1 MKDFKELLFKSV
13 TYLAAM
19 FSILALFGIIYT
31 LFLEG
36 LPLFKADTFS
46 GSLAIAKEFLFS
58 NKWYPTSDVPVFGS
72 LSLLVGSLLVTL
84 GALVIG
90 IPIGLG
96 SAIYIS
102 EIASPRV
109 KETLKPMIELLAGIP
124 SVVYGLFGMAFLA
137 PFLIR
142 TFGIDT
148 GQNVFSASI
157 ILGIMI
163 IPIISSMSEDALSN
177 VPRILREA
185 SYGLG
190 ATRWETI
197 TRVVVPAA
205 KTGIVGSFVLG
216 FGRAIG
222 ETMVVIMVAGGAA
235 QIPNS
240 IFQPVRPL
248 TTSIAAEMG
257 ETAIGT
263 PHFHALF
270 ALAIMLFIITFV
282 TNLFTELFLF
292 KKVK

>member
-46 GSLAIAKEFLFS
+46 GSLEIAKEFLFS

>member
-1 MKDFKELLFKSV
+1 VKDFKELLFKCV

-19 FSILALFGIIYT
+19 FSIVALFGIIYT
-31 LFLEG
+31 LFMEG
-36 LPLFKADTFS
+36 LPLFKTYSF
-46 GSLAIAKEFLFS
+46 KEFFLGTG
-58 NKWYPTSDVPVFGS
+58 WYPTNDDPTYGT
-72 LSLLVGSLLVTL
+72 LSLLVGSLTVTL
-84 GALVIG
+84 GALIIG
-90 IPIGLG
+90 VPIGLG

-124 SVVYGLFGMAFLA
+124 SVVYGLFGMAFLS
-137 PFLIR
+137 PWLIR
-142 TFGIDT
+142 NLGIST
-148 GQNVFSASI
+148 GQNIFSASI

-163 IPIISSMSEDALSN
+163 IPIVSSMSEDALSN

-205 KTGIVGSFVLG
+205 KTGVVGSFVLG

-235 QIPNS
+235 QIPSS
-240 IFQPVRPL
+240 IFQPVRPI
-248 TTSIAAEMG
+248 TTSIAVEMG
-257 ETAIGT
+257 ETVNGS
-263 PHFHALF
+263 PHFQALF
-270 ALAIMLFIITFV
+270 ALAIMLFIITFI
-282 TNLFTELFLF
+282 TNFFTELFLF